1 VKHLIYTEKSNTSL
15 RMMNRT
21 TTVVVAL
28 IAAAGLSTMVY
39 ASPGQ
44 RALAWGGGF
53 GGFGGWGGGFGGW
66 GGGCGGWGGG
76 CGGWGFPHNSI
87 NILSH
92 SNQANNCS
100 GNMAFCLNKLTNIN
114 CVHSICIIGDLSP
127 WKLATPLPTSTTA
140 QTTNTPA
147 TANTR

>member
-1 VKHLIYTEKSNTSL
+1 
-15 RMMNRT
+15 MNHR

-28 IAAAGLSTMVY
+28 IAATGLSTMVY
-39 ASPGQ
+39 ALPEQ
-44 RALAWGGGF
+44 RALAWGGG
-53 GGFGGWGGGFGGW
+53 W
-66 GGGCGGWGGG
+66 GGGCGGFGG
-76 CGGWGFPHNSI
+76 CGGCGGFGGCGFLYPHHSI

-127 WKLATPLPTSTTA
+127 WKLATPLPTSGSDQTTA
-140 QTTNTPA
+140 SPTAETNSATTA
-147 TANTR
+147 AANTAAAHGAR

>member
-1 VKHLIYTEKSNTSL
+1 
-15 RMMNRT
+15 MNHR

-28 IAAAGLSTMVY
+28 IAATGLSTMVY
-39 ASPGQ
+39 ALPEQ
-44 RALAWGGGF
+44 RALAWGGGW
-53 GGFGGWGGGFGGW
+53 GGGGWGGGGCGF
-66 GGGCGGWGGG
+66 GGCG
-76 CGGWGFPHNSI
+76 FQYPHHSI

-127 WKLATPLPTSTTA
+127 WKLATPLPTSGSA
-140 QTTNTPA
+140 QTTAAPNTNTP
-147 TANTR
+147 TANTAAANRAG

>member
-1 VKHLIYTEKSNTSL
+1 
-15 RMMNRT
+15 MNHR

-28 IAAAGLSTMVY
+28 IAATGLSTMVY
-39 ASPGQ
+39 ALPEQ
-44 RALAWGGGF
+44 RALAWGGGGW
-53 GGFGGWGGGFGGW
+53 GGGGWGGGGCGF
-66 GGGCGGWGGG
+66 GGCG
-76 CGGWGFPHNSI
+76 FLYPHHSI

-127 WKLATPLPTSTTA
+127 WKLATPLPTSGSA
-140 QTTNTPA
+140 QTTADTTPANTNTA
-147 TANTR
+147 TANTAAANTAAANRAG

>member
-1 VKHLIYTEKSNTSL
+1 
-15 RMMNRT
+15 MNHR

-28 IAAAGLSTMVY
+28 IAATGLSTMVY
-39 ASPGQ
+39 ALPEQ
-44 RALAWGGGF
+44 RALAWGGGGW
-53 GGFGGWGGGFGGW
+53 GGGGWGGGGCGF
-66 GGGCGGWGGG
+66 GGCG
-76 CGGWGFPHNSI
+76 FQYPHHSI

-127 WKLATPLPTSTTA
+127 WKLATPLPTSASA
-140 QTTNTPA
+140 QTTANTPA
-147 TANTR
+147 AATQAHTSGANNAG

>member
-1 VKHLIYTEKSNTSL
+1 
-15 RMMNRT
+15 MNHR

-28 IAAAGLSTMVY
+28 IAATGLSTMVY
-39 ASPGQ
+39 ALPEQ
-44 RALAWGGGF
+44 RALAWGGG
-53 GGFGGWGGGFGGW
+53 GWGGGGCGF
-66 GGGCGGWGGG
+66 GGCG
-76 CGGWGFPHNSI
+76 FLYPHHSI

-127 WKLATPLPTSTTA
+127 WKLATPLPTSGSA
-140 QTTNTPA
+140 QTTADTTPANTNTA
-147 TANTR
+147 TANTATANTATANTAK

>member
-1 VKHLIYTEKSNTSL
+1 
-15 RMMNRT
+15 MNHR

-39 ASPGQ
+39 ALPEQ

-53 GGFGGWGGGFGGW
+53 GGWRGGWGGGFGG
-66 GGGCGGWGGG
+66 GCGFGGCGV
-76 CGGWGFPHNSI
+76 PHNSI

-92 SNQANNCS
+92 SNQANTCS

-127 WKLATPLPTSTTA
+127 WKLATPLPTA
-140 QTTNTPA
+140 NTPA
-147 TANTR
+147 TTTTSPTTTTK

>member
-1 VKHLIYTEKSNTSL
+1 
-15 RMMNRT
+15 MMNRT

-39 ASPGQ
+39 ALPATAQ
-44 RALAWGGGF
+44 RALAWGSFGGF
-53 GGFGGWGGGFGGW
+53 GGFGGGCGGF
-66 GGGCGGWGGG
+66 GGGCGGFGGGCGGFGGG
-76 CGGWGFPHNSI
+76 CGGWGFPHHSI
-87 NILSH
+87 NIISH

-140 QTTNTPA
+140 QTTSTPA
-147 TANTR
+147 AANHAG